1 MSYLMSGRSTSR
13 NWLETV
19 QFGGLLEDR
28 GKMAIEGLGGP
39 ERECKSCGSLLT
51 VIHSAGRWGSWWIIL
66 KLSLLHSG
74 YSWSFNNV
82 TLCG

>member
-1 MSYLMSGRSTSR
+1 MSGRFTSR

-39 ERECKSCGSLLT
+39 KRECKYCGSLLT
-51 VIHSAGRWGSWWIIL
+51 VIHSAGRWGSRWTIL
-66 KLSLLHSG
+66 RLPSFHSG
-74 YSWSFNNV
+74 YCSWSFNNV
-82 TLCG
+82 ALCG